1 LGLVFFFQKEG
12 EALTE
17 VLRMRVTNDAFE
29 LNGGGSSCNKMNPP
43 IH

>member
-1 LGLVFFFQKEG
+1 
-12 EALTE
+12 
-17 VLRMRVTNDAFE
+17 MRVTNDAFE